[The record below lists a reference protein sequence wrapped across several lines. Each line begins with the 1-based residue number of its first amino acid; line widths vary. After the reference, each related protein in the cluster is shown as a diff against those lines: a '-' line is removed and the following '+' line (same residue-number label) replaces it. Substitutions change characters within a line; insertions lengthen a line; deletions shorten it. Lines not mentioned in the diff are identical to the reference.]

1 MSLSSQLQYMG
12 REYPGGP
19 EAFRIKCHNAFLKN
33 SQETD
38 PEKITKMINL
48 GEFVAKELEALYH
61 LKKYRAMKN
70 RYYSD
75 TAEESVERML
85 EKLRQSQL
93 KWLFG
98 FVF

>member
-1 MSLSSQLQYMG
+1 MLDTIPPFQLQYMG

-19 EAFRIKCHNAFLKN
+19 ATFRAKCHNAFLKN

-38 PEKITKMINL
+38 PEKIAKMIGL
-48 GEFVAKELEALYH
+48 GEYIVKELEALYH

-75 TAEESVERML
+75 SAEESAQRMA
-85 EKLRQSQL
+85 EKFKEFQL
-93 KWLFG
+93 K
-98 FVF
+98 